1 MVPIAAKFFL
11 PLRHKNTKY
20 HKKRAVHSV
29 VASLALALWR
39 AGKLKNLVFNS
50 LIIQSFIYSILQFFN
65 PSILSTLARVPEIF
79 QAIDRP
85 GLFSC
90 GIRDPASP
98 FSDPHYPAVGR
109 AQDLTFFYSATAGAQ
124 PPPYPDH

>member
-1 MVPIAAKFFL
+1 MEYSPENSRKC
-11 PLRHKNTKY
+11 
-20 HKKRAVHSV
+20 
-29 VASLALALWR
+29 
-39 AGKLKNLVFNS
+39 GGVFPSKGLTLFN
-50 LIIQSFIYSILQFFN
+50 YSILQFFN
-65 PSILSTLARVPEIF
+65 PSFLRRSLLKNTSAKRTTSVRLAKAEILSTLARVPEIF